1 MKILLTGATG
11 FIGKNLLDFL
21 GEHEVYCLVR
31 NSEKYEK
38 IKRDNTRP
46 VYGDLTALDGELPE
60 VEVIIHLAGLIRG
73 RKSQYYKV
81 NGGGMKNLV
90 EKARRLK
97 NLKKFIYVSSQAA
110 AGPGTLENPKKE
122 NEIETPVSDYGLSK
136 LLGEKILKESG
147 LPYLILRP
155 VSVYGAG
162 DRDVFFAFRMV
173 QSGIVFLPS
182 GKRFVN
188 LVSVFDVCG
197 GIMKAVDTEAINDT
211 FFLSCPQTLTYDIF
225 IKTIAEK
232 MRKKILI
239 IKVPEG
245 LIRLGGIAAEV
256 FAFLMRKPALLNVQK
271 VTEINTKYWVVDHS
285 RLLNVLGYKPQYPL
299 VRGVEETLA
308 WYRLRRWL

>member
-21 GEHEVYCLVR
+21 RGHEVYCLVR
-31 NSEKYEK
+31 SGEKYEK
-38 IKRDNTRP
+38 IKRDNTMP
-46 VYGDLTALDGELPE
+46 VYGDLTALDGELPD

-73 RKSQYYKV
+73 RKRQYYKV
-81 NGGGMKNLV
+81 NSGGMKNLA
-90 EKARRLK
+90 EKARGLK

-110 AGPGTLENPKKE
+110 SGPGTLENPKKE
-122 NEIETPVSDYGLSK
+122 NEIEKPVSDYGLSK

-155 VSVYGAG
+155 VSVYGPG
-162 DRDVFFAFRMV
+162 DRDIFFAFQMV
-173 QSGIVFLPS
+173 KSGIVFLPA

-188 LVSVFDVCG
+188 LVNVLDVCG
-197 GIMKAVDTEAINDT
+197 GIMKAVYTESINDT
-211 FFLSCPQTLTYDIF
+211 FFISYPQTLTYDIF

-239 IKVPEG
+239 IKVPGG
-245 LIRLGGIAAEV
+245 LMRLGGVVAEV